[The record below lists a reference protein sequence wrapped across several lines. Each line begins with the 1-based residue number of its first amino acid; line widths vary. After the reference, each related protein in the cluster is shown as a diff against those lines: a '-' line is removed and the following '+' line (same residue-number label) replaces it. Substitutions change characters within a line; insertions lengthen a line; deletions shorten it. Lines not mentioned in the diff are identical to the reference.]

1 MLEKLSGPSKTGLEK
16 LFGVSKAGSSI
27 RIELLAGLATFLTM
41 AYITVVNPS
50 ILGAL
55 DADGIS
61 LTGMDFDAV
70 FTATIIAAVVGT
82 LIMGLWAN
90 WPVALAP
97 GMGLNAY
104 FTYTVIFTDGYS
116 YQQALTAV
124 FVAGVVFIIL
134 SVSPARKY
142 IINSIPKSMKLGIGA
157 GIGLFLAIIGLQN
170 AGIIVDN
177 PATLVGLG
185 DVASLPVLLAGLGF
199 IIMAVLSYRK
209 IPGAIVIGILVIAII
224 AWIIGE
230 TELQGVAGSV
240 NNPSHAFQL
249 DFSVIATAGF
259 IGVAFAFLF
268 VDFLDTAG
276 TLTSIAN
283 LTGRVGEDGEV
294 EDIDRTLLADS
305 SATVVGALAGTS
317 NTTSYIES
325 GAGIKEGGRTG
336 LTAVTVAV
344 LFAACLFFAPLAQSV
359 PAFATAPAL
368 IFIATYFLRNIKD
381 IDWDDISEYVPAALA
396 AIIMPLTFSIAY
408 GIAIGF
414 VSYVL
419 IKALS
424 GKGRSLNYASIGLAV
439 VSALFFV
446 VSVNS

>member
-1 MLEKLSGPSKTGLEK
+1 MLEKLFGPSKTGLEK

-50 ILGAL
+50 ILSTEG
-55 DADGIS
+55 
-61 LTGMDFDAV
+61 TGMEFGAV

-104 FTYTVIFTDGYS
+104 FTYTVIFTNGYS

-157 GIGLFLAIIGLQN
+157 GIGLFLAIIGFQN

-199 IIMAVLSYRK
+199 IIMAVLSNRK

-230 TELQGVAGSV
+230 AELQGVAGSV
-240 NNPSHAFQL
+240 PNPSHALQL

-446 VSVNS
+446 VKVNS

>member
-1 MLEKLSGPSKTGLEK
+1 MLEK

-27 RIELLAGLATFLTM
+27 RTELLAGLATFLTM
-41 AYITVVNPS
+41 AYITIVNP
-50 ILGAL
+50 LTLAT
-55 DADGIS
+55 DG
-61 LTGMDFDAV
+61 TGMEFGAV

-104 FTYTVIFTDGYS
+104 FTYTVILNDGYS

-185 DVASLPVLLAGLGF
+185 DVASWPVLLAGLGF
-199 IIMAVLSYRK
+199 IIMAVLSHRK

-230 TELQGVAGSV
+230 AELQGVAGSV
-240 NNPSHAFQL
+240 PSPTHAFQL

-276 TLTSIAN
+276 TITSIAN
-283 LTGRVGEDGEV
+283 LTGRVREDGEV

-305 SATVVGALAGTS
+305 SATVIGALAGTS

-325 GAGIKEGGRTG
+325 GAGIKEGGKTG

-396 AIIMPLTFSIAY
+396 AIIMPLTYSIAY

-439 VSALFFV
+439 VSVLFFV

>member
-1 MLEKLSGPSKTGLEK
+1 MLEKLFGPSQAGLEK

-41 AYITVVNPS
+41 AYITIVNP
-50 ILGAL
+50 LTLATEG
-55 DADGIS
+55 
-61 LTGMDFDAV
+61 TGMEFGAV

-104 FTYTVIFTDGYS
+104 FTYTVILNDGYS

-185 DVASLPVLLAGLGF
+185 DVASWPVLLAGLGF
-199 IIMAVLSYRK
+199 IIMAVLSNRK

-230 TELQGVAGSV
+230 AELQGVAGSV
-240 NNPSHAFQL
+240 PSPSHAFQL

-268 VDFLDTAG
+268 VDFLDTTG

-283 LTGRVGEDGEV
+283 LTGRVREDGEV

-305 SATVVGALAGTS
+305 TATVVGALAGTS

-344 LFAACLFFAPLAQSV
+344 LFGACLFFAPLAQSV

-381 IDWDDISEYVPAALA
+381 IDWNDISEYAPAALA
-396 AIIMPLTFSIAY
+396 AIIMPLTYSIAN

-424 GKGRSLNYASIGLAV
+424 GKGRSLNYASIGMAV
-439 VSALFFV
+439 VSVLYFV
-446 VSVNS
+446 VEEIR

>member
-1 MLEKLSGPSKTGLEK
+1 MLEKLLGPSQAGLEK

-41 AYITVVNPS
+41 AYITIVNP
-50 ILGAL
+50 LTLATEG
-55 DADGIS
+55 
-61 LTGMDFDAV
+61 TGMEFGAV

-104 FTYTVIFTDGYS
+104 FTYTVILNDGYS

-185 DVASLPVLLAGLGF
+185 DVASWPVLLAGLGF
-199 IIMAVLSYRK
+199 IIMAVLSNRK

-230 TELQGVAGSV
+230 AELQGVAGSV
-240 NNPSHAFQL
+240 PSPSHAFQL

-268 VDFLDTAG
+268 VDFLDTTG

-283 LTGRVGEDGEV
+283 LTGRVREDGEV

-305 SATVVGALAGTS
+305 TATVVGALAGTS

-344 LFAACLFFAPLAQSV
+344 LFGACLFFAPLAQSV

-381 IDWDDISEYVPAALA
+381 IDWNDISEYAPAALA
-396 AIIMPLTFSIAY
+396 AIMMPLTYSIAN

-414 VSYVL
+414 ISYVL

-424 GKGRSLNYASIGLAV
+424 GKGRSLNYASIGMAV
-439 VSALFFV
+439 VSVLYFV
-446 VSVNS
+446 VEEIR

>member
-1 MLEKLSGPSKTGLEK
+1 ME
-16 LFGVSKAGSSI
+16 FG
-27 RIELLAGLATFLTM
+27 
-41 AYITVVNPS
+41 
-50 ILGAL
+50 
-55 DADGIS
+55 
-61 LTGMDFDAV
+61 AV

-104 FTYTVIFTDGYS
+104 FTYTVIFADGYS

-124 FVAGVVFIIL
+124 LVSGVVFIIL

-157 GIGLFLAIIGLQN
+157 GIGLFLAIIGLKN
-170 AGIIVDN
+170 AGIVIAN
-177 PATLVGLG
+177 EATLVGLG

-209 IPGAIVIGILVIAII
+209 IPGSIIIGILVISII

-381 IDWDDISEYVPAALA
+381 IDWDDVSEYVPAALA

>member
-1 MLEKLSGPSKTGLEK
+1 
-16 LFGVSKAGSSI
+16 
-27 RIELLAGLATFLTM
+27 
-41 AYITVVNPS
+41 
-50 ILGAL
+50 
-55 DADGIS
+55 
-61 LTGMDFDAV
+61 
-70 FTATIIAAVVGT
+70 
-82 LIMGLWAN
+82 
-90 WPVALAP
+90 
-97 GMGLNAY
+97 MGLNAY
-104 FTYTVIFTDGYS
+104 FTYTVILADGYS

-157 GIGLFLAIIGLQN
+157 GIGLFLAIIGLKS
-170 AGIIVDN
+170 AGIVVDH

-199 IIMAVLSYRK
+199 IIMAVLSNRK
-209 IPGAIVIGILVIAII
+209 IPGAIIIGILVISII
-224 AWIIGE
+224 AWILFKFNIGE

-344 LFAACLFFAPLAQSV
+344 LFAACLFLAPLAQSV

-446 VSVNS
+446 VKVNS

>member
-1 MLEKLSGPSKTGLEK
+1 MLEKLFGPSKSGLEK

-27 RIELLAGLATFLTM
+27 RTELLAGLATFLTM

-50 ILGAL
+50 ILSTEG
-55 DADGIS
+55 
-61 LTGMDFDAV
+61 TGMEFGAV

-104 FTYTVIFTDGYS
+104 FTYTVIFADGYS

-157 GIGLFLAIIGLQN
+157 GIGLFLAIIGLKN
-170 AGIIVDN
+170 AGIVIAN
-177 PATLVGLG
+177 EATLVGLG

-209 IPGAIVIGILVIAII
+209 IPGSIVIGILVISII

>member
-1 MLEKLSGPSKTGLEK
+1 MLEK

-27 RIELLAGLATFLTM
+27 RTELLAGLATFLTM
-41 AYITVVNPS
+41 AYITIVNP
-50 ILGAL
+50 LTLAT
-55 DADGIS
+55 DG
-61 LTGMDFDAV
+61 TGMEFGAV

-104 FTYTVIFTDGYS
+104 FTYTVILNDGYS

-185 DVASLPVLLAGLGF
+185 DVASWPVLLAGLGF
-199 IIMAVLSYRK
+199 IIMAVLSHRK

-230 TELQGVAGSV
+230 AQLQGVAGSV
-240 NNPSHAFQL
+240 PSPSHAFQL

-276 TLTSIAN
+276 TITSIAN
-283 LTGRVGEDGEV
+283 LTGRVREDGEV

-325 GAGIKEGGRTG
+325 GAGIKEGGKTG

-396 AIIMPLTFSIAY
+396 AIIMPLTYSIAY

-439 VSALFFV
+439 VSVLFFV

>member
-1 MLEKLSGPSKTGLEK
+1 MLEKLFGPSKTGLEK

-50 ILGAL
+50 ILSTEG
-55 DADGIS
+55 
-61 LTGMDFDAV
+61 TGMEFGAV

-104 FTYTVIFTDGYS
+104 FTYTVIFADGYS

-396 AIIMPLTFSIAY
+396 AIIMPLTYSIAY

-446 VSVNS
+446 VKVNS

>member
-1 MLEKLSGPSKTGLEK
+1 MLEKLFGPSQAGLEK

-41 AYITVVNPS
+41 AYITIVNP
-50 ILGAL
+50 LTLATEG
-55 DADGIS
+55 
-61 LTGMDFDAV
+61 TGMEFGAV

-104 FTYTVIFTDGYS
+104 FTYTVILNDGYS

-185 DVASLPVLLAGLGF
+185 DVASWPVLLAGLGF
-199 IIMAVLSYRK
+199 IIMAVLSNRK

-230 TELQGVAGSV
+230 AELQGVAGSV
-240 NNPSHAFQL
+240 PSPSHAFQL

-268 VDFLDTAG
+268 VDFLDTTG

-283 LTGRVGEDGEV
+283 LTGRVREDGEV

-305 SATVVGALAGTS
+305 TATVVGALAGTS

-344 LFAACLFFAPLAQSV
+344 LFGACLFFAPLAQSV

-381 IDWDDISEYVPAALA
+381 IDWNDISEYAPAALA
-396 AIIMPLTFSIAY
+396 AIMMPLTYSIAN

-414 VSYVL
+414 ISYVL

-439 VSALFFV
+439 VSVLYFV
-446 VSVNS
+446 VEEIR